1 MRKRYL
7 YFLLIMLSVYSCKP
21 RQSQPFGRNL
31 ALENKRWVLR
41 EMNGKAITPTSDG
54 KELFI
59 LFDTKDNTFGGSGN
73 CNSMNGMYTVQDEM
87 INIHKMA
94 TTEMACPNMD
104 TESEYFLML
113 SKANRYELKKK
124 REGDIDK
131 ESLILFND
139 LNQLAKFDAVNV
151 K

>member
-1 MRKRYL
+1 
-7 YFLLIMLSVYSCKP
+7 
-21 RQSQPFGRNL
+21 
-31 ALENKRWVLR
+31 
-41 EMNGKAITPTSDG
+41 MNGKAITPTSDG
-54 KELFI
+54 KEMFL

-113 SKANRYELKKK
+113 SKANHYELKKK
-124 REGDIDK
+124 HEGGIDK

-139 LNQLAKFDAVNV
+139 LNQVAKFDSVNV